1 MVKRYRPILSRVDA
15 YFAAE
20 NRERARAAEQRRQT
34 EAAAVAAAQQQELQ
48 RMRAAQFRQQRGR
61 ERRTMAQVQA
71 RRERDR
77 RERRMREQSAAAA
90 LRARAQAQRDARMM
104 VEAFEANRRYEIE
117 RIIARR
123 TNMQTR
129 EYEYCIRWRGFGSE
143 KDQWRPRSELV
154 ADGVGSMLDAFD
166 ATQVSA
172 SSTAASS
179 AAAGGSSSG
188 SSGSSGSEVSSDSDS
203 MDSADDDDDDR
214 WWSPPTVGARVERYD
229 DGASTRLCAPS
240 LLRRLN
246 NHSYMFEGVHSASA
260 FRF

>member
-1 MVKRYRPILSRVDA
+1 
-15 YFAAE
+15 
-20 NRERARAAEQRRQT
+20 
-34 EAAAVAAAQQQELQ
+34 
-48 RMRAAQFRQQRGR
+48 MRAAQFRQSRGR
-61 ERRTMAQVQA
+61 ERRTVAQVQA

-77 RERRMREQSAAAA
+77 RERRMRQQGAAAA

-123 TNMQTR
+123 TNVQTR

-172 SSTAASS
+172 LSAAASS

-188 SSGSSGSEVSSDSDS
+188 SSDSDSMDSADDDDDSSGSEVSSDSDS

-214 WWSPPTVGARVERYD
+214 WWSPHSDDDDDDRWWSPPTVGARVERYD
-229 DGASTRLCAPS
+229 DGASARLCAPS